1 MKYLGLSI
9 AAIILL
15 LFLVA
20 NVYASQ
26 LFPPLFYRVV
36 GTNDIS
42 AAEDFLRYIK
52 GTPLHRQQYEYFNEK
67 FNNGL
72 IEARLAEEQKNGA
85 SKEKYRLMLEKNPKS
100 RDALIMLALYELK
113 GGNDEEATRF
123 YTQAKAID
131 PWLKIES
138 LE

>member
-9 AAIILL
+9 TARIRL

-26 LFPPLFYRVV
+26 LFPPLYYRVV

-42 AAEDFLRYIK
+42 AAADFLRYIK

-72 IEARLAEEQKNGA
+72 IEARLAEEEENGA
-85 SKEKYRLMLEKNPKS
+85 SKEKYRSMLEKNPKS
-100 RDALIMLALYELK
+100 RDALIMLALYELR
-113 GGNDEEATRF
+113 GGNEEQATRY
-123 YTQAKAID
+123 YTQAKQID
-131 PWLKIES
+131 PWLNIAS